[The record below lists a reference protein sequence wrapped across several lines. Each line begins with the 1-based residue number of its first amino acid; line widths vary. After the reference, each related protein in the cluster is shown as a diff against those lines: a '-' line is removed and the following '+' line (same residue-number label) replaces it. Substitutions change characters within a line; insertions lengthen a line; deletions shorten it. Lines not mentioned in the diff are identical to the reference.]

1 MHNDSESRATISPT
15 RSSPHRFLMP
25 PTLTTCTACGSS
37 CDDIRLEVDGDGRVT
52 RAANACEK
60 GIEWFDL
67 PSASGPVAEI
77 DGKEATLD
85 EAIARA
91 AEILSEARLPLVAGF
106 QHAAVE
112 VIQAGVALADR
123 LGGVFDWTARPTDAA
138 KTLALQQ
145 AGQVTASLGE
155 VAQRA
160 DMIVVWG
167 GDLVNSHPRHFER
180 YLLEPTSPWIKG
192 REDRHLFAID
202 HHHTDTFDIA
212 DEGFCIAEG
221 ANYESLVALRAAVGG
236 IDLDN
241 DIVHGQTGVTRAQW
255 DALAARMKSAKY
267 GAVVYAGPLGHECE
281 SLVALTKLMAD
292 LTEHTRWVALA
303 AGGPGNHAGAA
314 SVLAWQTGYPLGV
327 SFAKG
332 YPEYGPGE
340 WTSDGLL
347 TRRAADAALVV
358 SDDLAAISS
367 QARQHLESIPT
378 VVFEWRDTTTLQGAT
393 VAIRT
398 ARPGVECAGTTQR
411 ADGVMLPM
419 RAARSTDRPTAEV
432 VLAAIEARMLSLSE
446 P

>member
-15 RSSPHRFLMP
+15 RSSPHRYLMP
-25 PTLTTCTACGSS
+25 PTLTTCTACGST
-37 CDDIRLEVDGDGRVT
+37 CDDIRLEVGGEGHVT

-67 PSASGPVAEI
+67 PSASGPVATI
-77 DGKEATLD
+77 DGSEATLD

-91 AEILSEARLPLVAGF
+91 AEILGKAKLPLVAGF
-106 QHAAVE
+106 EYATIEA
-112 VIQAGVALADR
+112 IQAGVALADR
-123 LGGVFDWTARPTDAA
+123 LGGVFDWTARPEDAA

-167 GDLVNSHPRHFER
+167 ADLVNTHPRHFER
-180 YLLEPTSPWIKG
+180 YLLEPTSPWIEG
-192 REDRHLFAID
+192 RAERTLVAID
-202 HHHTDTFDIA
+202 SRPTDTTELA
-212 DEGFCIAEG
+212 DHAISIAEG
-221 ANYESLVALRAAVGG
+221 CDYEVLAVLRSLVAGME
-236 IDLDN
+236 LDATL
-241 DIVHGQTGVTRAQW
+241 VEQQTGVSLDSWQTLVEQ
-255 DALAARMKSAKY
+255 MKTAKY
-267 GAVVYAGPLGHECE
+267 GAVVYAGPLGKECE

-292 LTEHTRWVALA
+292 LTEHTRWVALP
-303 AGGPGNHAGAA
+303 AGGAGNHAGAA

-340 WTSDGLL
+340 WTAPAVLA
-347 TRRAADAALVV
+347 RRAVDAALLVGEELLGRLPG
-358 SDDLAAISS
+358 DANHFLGKIPKI
-367 QARQHLESIPT
+367 HL
-378 VVFEWRDTTTLQGAT
+378 EWRDWSPITRGIT
-393 VAIRT
+393 IHT
-398 ARPGVECAGTTQR
+398 ARPGLECAGTTQR

-419 RAARSTDRPTAEV
+419 RAARTTDRPTAEA
-432 VLAAIEARMLSLSE
+432 VLAAIEARLPRLSE